1 MKGGHG
7 DNDYYQMVAN
17 IRHFKG
23 MPASNETGS
32 PVTIAIDGKFDDWE
46 EVIPEYAAHR
56 GNTLHRDSPG
66 WGDLHYMN
74 KTGRN
79 DIVRAKVARD
89 SQFLYFYAEN
99 AAPRSEERRVG
110 KECVSTCRSRW
121 SPFH

>member
-1 MKGGHG
+1 MKGGLC
-7 DNDYYQMVAN
+7 DNFYYQMVAK
-17 IRHFKG
+17 IRLFKG

-89 SQFLYFYAEN
+89 SQFLYFYAET
-99 AAPRSEERRVG
+99 AAPLTSSGQPGWMRL
-110 KECVSTCRSRW
+110 
-121 SPFH
+121 